1 MSDDRRTDDTD
12 NALNEWNRTVISEFR
27 GNEGRVGGR
36 FAGATLL
43 LLHTTGARSGIE
55 RVNPLVYLEDE
66 GRIYVFASMAGADRN
81 PDWFHNLIAHHDV
94 TIELGATTTKATAV
108 RVEGSERD
116 RVFLA
121 QKERH
126 PGFAEYEAKTT
137 RVIPVIE
144 LRPA

>member
-1 MSDDRRTDDTD
+1 MSDESRTDDTG
-12 NALNEWNRTVISEFR
+12 NALNDWNRTIISEFR
-27 GNEGRVGGR
+27 ANAGRVGGR
-36 FAGATLL
+36 FEGATVL

-55 RVNPLVYLEDE
+55 RVNPLVYLEDG

-81 PDWFHNLIAHHDV
+81 PDWFHNLVAHRDV
-94 TIELGATTTKATAV
+94 TIELGAVTSKATALPL
-108 RVEGSERD
+108 EGTERD
-116 RVFLA
+116 RIFSA

-144 LRPA
+144 LTRA